1 MLVRFRCGEK
11 GYLLQVSDLS
21 QQLSSETT
29 TISMAENLPLG
40 TAVVVVSWMG
50 TERRAPMRHATR
62 MLVVSFHNVKGTS
75 PCSQVSPLTLSKT
88 LAKSLTDYSEPNTY
102 SIDLTSS
109 WTNETV
115 KLEKI
120 LKNGP
125 PIVNQEALWQDAG
138 GKAFYAYDGATSN
151 AFDVQNPPSSNTLYQ
166 FLPDGAGFGAWS
178 VVPAPA
184 NTNFSQLSRAFG
196 AAYTSGNGLGFALG
210 GLQNSQTIA
219 GYPFDAVAQ
228 AGLVIYDTSS
238 EQWNNV
244 SALGYSSDGTS
255 TGAAAQFVPN
265 FGPSGLLFVLE
276 GQVNGGRT
284 YVSTASVNIFDPVSR
299 QWKTQEVTGT
309 PPPSSVQSCVV
320 GAQGDNATYEV
331 SSDRCNHLNS

>member
-29 TISMAENLPLG
+29 SISMAENLPLG

-50 TERRAPMRHATR
+50 TERRAPTRHATR

-138 GKAFYAYDGATSN
+138 RKAFYAYDGATSN

-228 AGLVIYDTSS
+228 GWPGHLRYVIRTM
-238 EQWNNV
+238 EQCICSWIQQRWNINRCCC
-244 SALGYSSDGTS
+244 SICAEFWPKRSLIRLG
-255 TGAAAQFVPN
+255 
-265 FGPSGLLFVLE
+265 GPS
-276 GQVNGGRT
+276 
-284 YVSTASVNIFDPVSR
+284 
-299 QWKTQEVTGT
+299 QWWSYLCQHGK
-309 PPPSSVQSCVV
+309 
-320 GAQGDNATYEV
+320 
-331 SSDRCNHLNS
+331 R